1 MKTIG
6 FIGCYDKTDFMM
18 CVAKILTML
27 GKRVLVI
34 DNTLIQKARYIV
46 PVINPTKAYVTEF
59 EGFDV
64 SVGFEDYYSLK
75 QYLAIQEGKE
85 PEYDIALIDIDNID
99 SFEKFKITSCEKN
112 YFVTSFDLC
121 SLKKGLELLSRVKD
135 PVRLTKIL
143 FSKNILKEDDDY
155 LNFLSLGMKIVWNN
169 DYRIYLPID
178 NGDQSAIIEN
188 QRIYKIGI
196 KRLSSQYKDS
206 LSYIVE
212 DIASDVAPQEIK
224 KIFKII
230 EKEV

>member
-1 MKTIG
+1 MLDNSGEYKEEGQELI
-6 FIGCYDKTDFMM
+6 INDKEISNLIMDNEEF
-18 CVAKILTML
+18 KSIL
-27 GKRVLVI
+27 
-34 DNTLIQKARYIV
+34 
-46 PVINPTKAYVTEF
+46 
-59 EGFDV
+59 
-64 SVGFEDYYSLK
+64 
-75 QYLAIQEGKE
+75 
-85 PEYDIALIDIDNID
+85 
-99 SFEKFKITSCEKN
+99 
-112 YFVTSFDLC
+112 
-121 SLKKGLELLSRVKD
+121 
-135 PVRLTKIL
+135 
-143 FSKNILKEDDDY
+143 KNILKEDDDY

>member
-1 MKTIG
+1 M
-6 FIGCYDKTDFMM
+6 
-18 CVAKILTML
+18 
-27 GKRVLVI
+27 
-34 DNTLIQKARYIV
+34 
-46 PVINPTKAYVTEF
+46 
-59 EGFDV
+59 
-64 SVGFEDYYSLK
+64 
-75 QYLAIQEGKE
+75 
-85 PEYDIALIDIDNID
+85 
-99 SFEKFKITSCEKN
+99 
-112 YFVTSFDLC
+112 
-121 SLKKGLELLSRVKD
+121 
-135 PVRLTKIL
+135 
-143 FSKNILKEDDDY
+143 
-155 LNFLSLGMKIVWNN
+155 NFLSLGMKIVWNN

>member
-6 FIGCYDKTDFMM
+6 FIGCYDKTDFIM
-18 CVAKILTML
+18 CIAKILTML

-46 PVINPTKAYVTEF
+46 PVINPTKAYVVEF

-64 SVGFEDYYSLK
+64 SVGFEDYDSLK
-75 QYLAIQEGKE
+75 RYLAIQEGKE
-85 PEYDIALIDIDNID
+85 PEYDIALIDIDNIS

-121 SLKKGLELLSRVKD
+121 SLKKGLELLSKVQD
-135 PVRLTKIL
+135 PIRLTKIL

-178 NGDQSAIIEN
+178 NGDQTTIIEN
-188 QRIYKIGI
+188 QKVYKIGI
-196 KRLSSQYKDS
+196 KKLSTQYKDS

-212 DIASDVAPQEIK
+212 DIANDIEPQEIK

>member
-6 FIGCYDKTDFMM
+6 FIGCYDKTDFIMY
-18 CVAKILTML
+18 VAKILTML

-64 SVGFEDYYSLK
+64 SVGFSDYDSLK
-75 QYLAIQEGKE
+75 RYLAIQEGKE
-85 PEYDIALIDIDNID
+85 PEYDIALIDIDNIE
-99 SFEKFKITSCEKN
+99 SFENFKITSCEKN

-121 SLKKGLELLSRVKD
+121 SLKKGLELLSKIND

-155 LNFLSLGMKIVWNN
+155 LNFLSLGMKIIWNN

-196 KRLSSQYKDS
+196 KRLSSQYKES
-206 LSYIVE
+206 LSYVVA
-212 DIASDVAPQEIK
+212 DIADDVPPQEIK
-224 KIFKII
+224 KAFKII

>member
-6 FIGCYDKTDFMM
+6 FIGCYDKTDFIMY
-18 CVAKILTML
+18 VAKILTML

-64 SVGFEDYYSLK
+64 SVGFSDYDSLK
-75 QYLAIQEGKE
+75 RYLAIQEGKE
-85 PEYDIALIDIDNID
+85 PEYDIALIDIDNIE
-99 SFEKFKITSCEKN
+99 SFENFKITSCEKN

-121 SLKKGLELLSRVKD
+121 SLKKGLELLSKIND

-155 LNFLSLGMKIVWNN
+155 LNFLSLGMKIIWNN

-196 KRLSSQYKDS
+196 KRLSSQYKES
-206 LSYIVE
+206 LSYIVA
-212 DIASDVAPQEIK
+212 DIADDVPPQEIK
-224 KIFKII
+224 KAFKII